1 MQLKEE
7 APHFKQSFFGSARV
21 RQTNQTALVTLDSTG
36 DKEWIVK
43 SITEKSLG
51 PLETLSQEFFRLLI
65 PHQPETRLI
74 AKHEPVEPQR
84 DNSQYIGNEELY
96 LRDKEQY
103 DKAKEYYERCPDDSS
118 FFILTE
124 RVLGYES

>member
-84 DNSQYIGNEELY
+84 DNSQYIGNEGRIQLVIAT
-96 LRDKEQY
+96 LPPLVCVKNFNRT
-103 DKAKEYYERCPDDSS
+103 
-118 FFILTE
+118 FI
-124 RVLGYES
+124 V